1 MLNILTG
8 FRNVVFVLLFEF
20 SSFIF
25 CQKFCLSNI
34 SILQQITYYVSKI
47 VFKCIDR
54 WKERKTVNPHPLHK
68 VIERELDL
76 WQQSKACYNSCY
88 KSIIFIQNVSCSR
101 WNKIKKT
108 EGVNS

>member
-68 VIERELDL
+68 VIERELGN
-76 WQQSKACYNSCY
+76 KVRHV
-88 KSIIFIQNVSCSR
+88 IIHVISQ
-101 WNKIKKT
+101 
-108 EGVNS
+108 

>member
-54 WKERKTVNPHPLHK
+54 WKERKTVTPPPSQHK
-68 VIERELDL
+68 VIKRELDL
-76 WQQSKACYNSCY
+76 WQQSNACNNSTHFHTY
-88 KSIIFIQNVSCSR
+88 LNIFLKSKLQRF
-101 WNKIKKT
+101 
-108 EGVNS
+108 